1 MRKPE
6 NGCLENRWE
15 QMSKRQ
21 VLKGKA
27 FVQKITIDVTESCSS
42 KNSFSRWRFTWVL
55 KASSVKSLIF
65 SSKQERNSSIFLS
78 TNSELKE
85 KQKIKLGRGKKTLP
99 KTILRGKVAAPKW
112 WGRLGRFGTGS
123 LSSSPEKLS
132 HLRTPS
138 GQLFL
143 YQGLKPVLSFLAVH

>member
-1 MRKPE
+1 
-6 NGCLENRWE
+6 
-15 QMSKRQ
+15 MSKRQ

-78 TNSELKE
+78 TNSELKQ
-85 KQKIKLGRGKKTLP
+85 KQTIELGRGKKKLS

-112 WGRLGRFGTGS
+112 WGRLGMFGTGS
-123 LSSSPEKLS
+123 VPSSPEKLS
-132 HLRTPS
+132 HLRTDLWSVVSVS
-138 GQLFL
+138 G
-143 YQGLKPVLSFLAVH
+143 YQSLKPVLSFLAVH